1 VVRVEKIDVNTRLY
15 ELEASRRKHLLISAD
30 ALLEEEMWAFTL
42 TGQEI
47 LARHQ

>member
-30 ALLEEEMWAFTL
+30 ALLEEEMWAEIRRIVVLETL
-42 TGQEI
+42 S
-47 LARHQ
+47 